1 MPDVSARSTGR
12 AGISCWLGYCAVW
25 DASQDTFGRAG
36 RTLVL
41 RCFSIRSNLRMS
53 ASLFCRNMIS
63 CAREVAARLVEP
75 AGRIMPGLRDTG
87 FAYRQ
92 RVCRSD
98 GVSGSKR
105 AQYVRDRMTSSVA
118 RRVGQRHQAAVGA
131 RSEFPSRLFPTVSP
145 EPRREGS
152 FMALGPDPSQRVSK
166 LRVLSA
172 GR

>member
-1 MPDVSARSTGR
+1 MPTPSGSSPDAPSEWHRRLKPIAPAKPDRRSQKIRRAEKAPDRWRANAGCSARSTGR
-12 AGISCWLGYCAVW
+12 AGMSCWLAYCAAW

-75 AGRIMPGLRDTG
+75 AGRIMHGLRDTG
-87 FAYRQ
+87 FAYRH

-105 AQYVRDRMTSSVA
+105 AQDLA
-118 RRVGQRHQAAVGA
+118 IG
-131 RSEFPSRLFPTVSP
+131 
-145 EPRREGS
+145 
-152 FMALGPDPSQRVSK
+152 
-166 LRVLSA
+166 
-172 GR
+172 